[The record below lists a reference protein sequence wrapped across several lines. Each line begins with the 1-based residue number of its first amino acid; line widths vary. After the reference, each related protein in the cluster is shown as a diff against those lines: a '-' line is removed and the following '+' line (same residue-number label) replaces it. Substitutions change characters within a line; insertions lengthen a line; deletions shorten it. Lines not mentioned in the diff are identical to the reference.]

1 MSDDAADDELTPR
14 NFGMLAGH
22 TWGLASDTAS
32 ADGAESAERGIEALD
47 LVDSAFQTSVA
58 TRMAEFPD
66 AAEAESEFWHAFA
79 HAFELSSSRTW
90 RRSSIGTDRGAA
102 GVGAPIRR

>member
-1 MSDDAADDELTPR
+1 MNDDAADNELTPR
-14 NFGMLAGH
+14 DFGMLAGH
-22 TWGLASDTAS
+22 TWGLASGTAS
-32 ADGAESAERGIEALD
+32 VDRAESAEREIEVPN
-47 LVDSAFQTSVA
+47 LVDSAFQTGVA
-58 TRMAEFPD
+58 ARMAEFPD

>member
-1 MSDDAADDELTPR
+1 MSDDAADNGLTPR
-14 NFGMLAGH
+14 DFGMLAGH